1 MSLRFIDFVFPL
13 LFLKDNWVAIPDV
26 DQHISYYIISRKKDI
41 GLKNHDKKLSD

>member
-26 DQHISYYIISRKKDI
+26 DQHISYYIISRKKRYRV
-41 GLKNHDKKLSD
+41 KKPRQKIK